1 MRKPAKPALSPA
13 LPLIAPAAPPDPE
26 VRRQQLA
33 RVDELTART
42 KGGDPKR
49 GAEIFRAG
57 KALCITCHAVA
68 REGGIFGP
76 DLTKIGGI
84 RTPRDLIEA
93 IAFPGSSY
101 VRSYEP
107 LLVRTR
113 AGAEHFGI
121 LKNQAQDTITLA
133 TSATTEARIPRA
145 KVAAMTEGPASLMP
159 PGFDGLLAPPEL
171 ADLIAYLQTLRQP

>member
-76 DLTKIGGI
+76 DLTTIGGI

-113 AGAEHFGI
+113 AGAEHLGI
-121 LKNQAQDTITLA
+121 LRNESQETITLA
-133 TSATTEARIPRA
+133 TSATTEVRIPR
-145 KVAAMTEGPASLMP
+145 VDVTAMTEGAASLMP
-159 PGFDGLLAPPEL
+159 GGLDSLLSAGEFS
-171 ADLIAYLQTLRQP
+171 DLIAYLQTLR